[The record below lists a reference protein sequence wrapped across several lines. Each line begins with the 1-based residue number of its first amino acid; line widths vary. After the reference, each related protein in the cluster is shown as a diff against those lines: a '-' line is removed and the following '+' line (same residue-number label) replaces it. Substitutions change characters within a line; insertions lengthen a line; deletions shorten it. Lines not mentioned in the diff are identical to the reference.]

1 MRTGLV
7 TSGPPW
13 GPAGARRAREGLG
26 DRHPLDGGRTLDGQG
41 EVVAVPALGHQ
52 QAEIQ
57 RRAAYP
63 VFRLVRTPRPG
74 VAIGAGELDPD
85 RGLRQGFAVYGV
97 AERAG
102 ADADVRYVAQP
113 ARGLTGDAEGVGDVL
128 GVRPG
133 LHDPGGQ
140 R

>member
-7 TSGPPW
+7 ISGSPLCWPRW

-26 DRHPLDGGRTLDGQG
+26 DRHPLDGRRALDIQGQ
-41 EVVAVPALGHQ
+41 VVTVPPLGHQ

-63 VFRLVRTPRPG
+63 VVRLVGTPRPYG
-74 VAIGAGELDPD
+74 AIRAGELDPD
-85 RGLRQGFAVYGV
+85 LGRGHGLAVHGV

-102 ADADVRYVAQP
+102 ADA
-113 ARGLTGDAEGVGDVL
+113 
-128 GVRPG
+128 
-133 LHDPGGQ
+133 
-140 R
+140 